1 MNLTIISFKEDT
13 LRREKNSLGESLED
27 YIEAILLF
35 EESDGDAR
43 VTKISKKLNVSKPSV
58 TEALQ
63 ILKDKKI
70 VNYNPYKPITL
81 TNKGKNLAIKVKDR
95 HEKLY
100 TFLRDVLKVD
110 KEKAEMQACRM
121 EHILEKDVINKFCN
135 LGQKLLKGRTNL
147 KIEKV

>member
-81 TNKGKNLAIKVKDR
+81 TNKGKKLAIKVKDR

-135 LGQKLLKGRTNL
+135 LGQKLLNGRTNL